1 MLNYY
6 FLYFSRAHVRYIMP
20 WLQLATVLPRRARL
34 LPSNSRFLSFGSFN
48 EWCKNRLTN
57 LQCSGIIRLAPTNI
71 TPKYLNY
78 YPNDSQCKLNT
89 RNFSTSKCIFSV
101 FNFEKEC
108 EETLESLSEHFE
120 ELLEGMF
127 SNV

>member
-1 MLNYY
+1 
-6 FLYFSRAHVRYIMP
+6 MP

-71 TPKYLNY
+71 TPKCLNY

-89 RNFSTSKCIFSV
+89 RNFSTSKYIFSV

>member
-20 WLQLATVLPRRARL
+20 WLQLATVLHRQARL

-48 EWCKNRLTN
+48 KWCQNHLTN
-57 LQCSGIIRLAPTNI
+57 LQCLGIIRLAPTNI
-71 TPKYLNY
+71 TPNYL
-78 YPNDSQCKLNT
+78 PNDSQCKFNT
-89 RNFSTSKCIFSV
+89 RNFSTSNCIFSV